1 MIPSIPRSD
10 TRNIFHFGLELIS
23 KQRLIFEALFIT
35 HSITT
40 GYNLQTKGPDGVP
53 LLPRQT
59 HEKYGTFGTYSR
71 HLSDISDIS
80 NPPMILRCTQKF
92 LNFLG
97 ASKKQPGG
105 QEFYPRADSLLSEYG
120 ITNDLRK
127 KSLIMEVERK

>member
-40 GYNLQTKGPDGVP
+40 GYNLQTKGPNGVP

-59 HEKYGTFGTYSR
+59 HEKYGTYSG
-71 HLSDISDIS
+71 HLSDISD
-80 NPPMILRCTQKF
+80 PPMILRCTQKS
-92 LNFLG
+92 LDFLG
-97 ASKKQPGG
+97 VSKKN
-105 QEFYPRADSLLSEYG
+105 SLLSEYG

-127 KSLIMEVERK
+127 KSSIMEAVRK